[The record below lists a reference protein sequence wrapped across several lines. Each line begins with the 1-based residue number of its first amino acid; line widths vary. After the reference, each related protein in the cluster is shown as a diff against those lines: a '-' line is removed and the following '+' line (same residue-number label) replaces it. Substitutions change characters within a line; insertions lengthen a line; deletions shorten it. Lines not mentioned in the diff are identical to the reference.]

1 LACLEKAGPGGEPLT
16 IFKNFRTSSDFI
28 LFNILMWLMQK
39 ALQELL
45 LIGAIL
51 EKYFQCEKYLQ
62 KALQYTLNS
71 DQYYSAL
78 K

>member
-1 LACLEKAGPGGEPLT
+1 MRLSSW
-16 IFKNFRTSSDFI
+16 TSPRRDRREQLI
-28 LFNILMWLMQK
+28 FNILIRLMRK

-51 EKYFQCEKYLQ
+51 EKYSQCEKYFQ

-71 DQYYSAL
+71 DQCYSAL
-78 K
+78 N

>member
-28 LFNILMWLMQK
+28 LIFTILMRLIRK

-51 EKYFQCEKYLQ
+51 EKYSLSEKYLQ
-62 KALQYTLNS
+62 KAL
-71 DQYYSAL
+71 
-78 K
+78 